1 MAFSWKHVVPW
12 TNRSEFVQVYQDLYS
27 YDVHR
32 QKSAVDEIA
41 VWKSRAM
48 HKMSVAIES
57 TAALT
62 DAYLQHHHAEQ
73 TGSVQENDYQLRAM
87 FSLALIRFVNHITEK
102 GQNKAFAQPVH
113 RIAQEFGIPEWIVR
127 LRHDA
132 THGSLPCLD
141 VLTTGA
147 QWALSYLQSLEDGP
161 ESEAAREEGRALR
174 QLEGIISGQRRN
186 CLLACLAEAGHL
198 LTTEDQLQTYKIDQK
213 DTLQAEPPK
222 VPSVLINIWR
232 SLLRL
237 LQSRQL
243 TGLLLQHLLKSLL
256 SRTDVNSVH
265 SRLLAAWLR
274 LILLVGDPQTIP
286 TETQKKLEELERI
299 YQGRTK
305 TSSPEEN
312 SGEKMDTGEEAE
324 SGKVFSV
331 ADVKDVQPA
340 VESDE
345 DADDIW
351 QICTEPVDWERVAWG
366 LVPGH
371 TLAETCLDCGSEE
384 QDEEIMLEDEGA
396 RSCEEEEK
404 GSPGSMA
411 DDRDRYIPTLQWH
424 DCVS

>member
-1 MAFSWKHVVPW
+1 
-12 TNRSEFVQVYQDLYS
+12 
-27 YDVHR
+27 
-32 QKSAVDEIA
+32 
-41 VWKSRAM
+41 
-48 HKMSVAIES
+48 
-57 TAALT
+57 
-62 DAYLQHHHAEQ
+62 
-73 TGSVQENDYQLRAM
+73 M

-113 RIAQEFGIPEWIVR
+113 RIAQE
-127 LRHDA
+127 
-132 THGSLPCLD
+132 
-141 VLTTGA
+141 
-147 QWALSYLQSLEDGP
+147 SLEDGP

-213 DTLQAEPPK
+213 
-222 VPSVLINIWR
+222 
-232 SLLRL
+232 
-237 LQSRQL
+237 
-243 TGLLLQHLLKSLL
+243 
-256 SRTDVNSVH
+256 
-265 SRLLAAWLR
+265 
-274 LILLVGDPQTIP
+274 GDPQTIP

-396 RSCEEEEK
+396 RSWR
-404 GSPGSMA
+404 GA
-411 DDRDRYIPTLQWH
+411 DLDRNTIFPFDE
-424 DCVS
+424 